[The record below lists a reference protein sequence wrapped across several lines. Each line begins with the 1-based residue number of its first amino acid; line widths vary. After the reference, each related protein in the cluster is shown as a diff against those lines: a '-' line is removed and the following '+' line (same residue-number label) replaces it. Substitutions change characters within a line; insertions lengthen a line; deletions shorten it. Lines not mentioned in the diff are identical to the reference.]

1 MRFAS
6 LALLLVCASP
16 SLTSAQVYLPPPPT
30 TEELALDDA
39 RDVERDLTGAR
50 ALRDTGAGMT
60 LGGVL
65 TTGLGVLFM
74 FVPGGFENWSGLI
87 VGGLAQGL
95 GGLSLFIGL
104 PMWIV
109 GDVRQ
114 DILSAP
120 FDRRLETAEQWEL
133 AGMITTLAGL
143 ALMAIGGGLM
153 GLGATAR
160 DGEVRSPLL
169 TAGAVGLNVGF
180 LMATFIGPP
189 MWGEG
194 ARF

>member
-6 LALLLVCASP
+6 LALLLACASP
-16 SLTSAQVYLPPPPT
+16 SLASAQVYLPPPPT
-30 TEELALDDA
+30 TEALALEDA
-39 RDVERDLTGAR
+39 QETERDLTGAR

-60 LGGVL
+60 LGGTL
-65 TTGLGVLFM
+65 TMGLGVLFM

-95 GGLSLFIGL
+95 GGLSMFIGL

-109 GDVRQ
+109 GDVRE

-120 FDRRLETAEQWEL
+120 FDQRIETAEQWEL
-133 AGMITTLAGL
+133 AGMITTLTGL
-143 ALMAIGGGLM
+143 ALMAVGGGLM
-153 GLGATAR
+153 GLATTQR
-160 DGEVRSPLL
+160 DSDVRDPLL
-169 TAGAVGLNVGF
+169 TSGAVALNVGF